1 MRHAPVGARRAMHY
15 CRLRELHRS
24 RTEMLQRPLIA
35 GLLGLGLLAVGTG
48 LAWFSLRQ
56 QDAADPAAMVAPTA
70 TPPAPVAT
78 AAAPSTPAG
87 AAAVAPAPA
96 GAAPTGIAPTFDVV
110 RINPA
115 GDAVM
120 AGRAAPN
127 SDVRIYDGAREIGR
141 TRSDARGEWVFV
153 PTDPLP
159 PGARELSLGAQA
171 SGKDMRSD
179 QVVVLVV
186 PERGKDLAGRPTTDV
201 TQPLA
206 VATTRSGTSGSTVL
220 QAPAPA
226 VASASIGEPAAAV
239 PRLSLE
245 IVDYDVT
252 GKVVLAGRAPPRA
265 TVQVYLDNRL
275 IGRAIA
281 NAEGRWMLVPDE
293 SVAPGLYML
302 RLDELAADGRVAMRI
317 ELPFNRAAAEERD
330 LPLSIVVVQP
340 GDSLWRIAR
349 RTHGEGVAY
358 TLIYQANKDQIRDPD
373 LIYPGQVFTLT
384 KTN

>member
-1 MRHAPVGARRAMHY
+1 
-15 CRLRELHRS
+15 
-24 RTEMLQRPLIA
+24 MLQRPLIA
-35 GLLGLGLLAVGTG
+35 GLVGVGLVVIGTG
-48 LAWFSLRQ
+48 LAWLNLRQ
-56 QDAADPAAMVAPTA
+56 QDAAETSAAVSASAAPTA
-70 TPPAPVAT
+70 AGPTPFAPSAPPS
-78 AAAPSTPAG
+78 AAALAPA
-87 AAAVAPAPA
+87 APAPM
-96 GAAPTGIAPTFDVV
+96 PPTFDVV

-120 AGRAAPN
+120 AGRASPN
-127 SDVRIYDGAREIGR
+127 TEVRILDGTREVGR
-141 TRSDARGEWVFV
+141 TRADGRGEWVFV
-153 PTDPLP
+153 PSDPLP
-159 PGARELSLGAQA
+159 PGARELSLASPSQA
-171 SGKDMRSD
+171 GDVRSE

-206 VATTRSGTSGSTVL
+206 VATTRSGVGGSTLL
-220 QAPAPA
+220 QAPATGATGPS
-226 VASASIGEPAAAV
+226 SAP
-239 PRLSLE
+239 PRLSLD
-245 IVDYDVT
+245 IVDYDIT
-252 GKVVLAGRAPPRA
+252 GKVVLAGRSPPR
-265 TVQVYLDNRL
+265 TSVQVYLDNRL
-275 IGRAIA
+275 VGRTTS

-293 SVAPGLYML
+293 LVPPGLYML

-317 ELPFNRAAAEERD
+317 ELPFNRAGADERD

-349 RTHGEGVAY
+349 RTHGDGLAY

>member
-1 MRHAPVGARRAMHY
+1 
-15 CRLRELHRS
+15 
-24 RTEMLQRPLIA
+24 MLQRPLIA
-35 GLLGLGLLAVGTG
+35 GLVGAGLLAVGAG
-48 LAWFSLRQ
+48 LAWFNLRQ
-56 QDAADPAAMVAPTA
+56 QDAAELAAPG
-70 TPPAPVAT
+70 PAPVVATPAPAAGAPSVGAPGGVGAPAAT
-78 AAAPSTPAG
+78 AAATPA
-87 AAAVAPAPA
+87 APAVRAVVAVP
-96 GAAPTGIAPTFDVV
+96 PTFDVV

-127 SDVRIYDGAREIGR
+127 SEVRIFDGSREIGR

-159 PGARELSLGAQA
+159 PGARELALGVQID
-171 SGKDMRSD
+171 GQDVRSE

-201 TQPLA
+201 AQPLA
-206 VATTRSGTSGSTVL
+206 VATSRSGTAGSTVL

-226 VASASIGEPAAAV
+226 GAAPGASSAPGGPA
-239 PRLSLE
+239 LSLDV
-245 IVDYDVT
+245 VDYDIT

-265 TVQVYLDNRL
+265 AVQVYLDNRL
-275 IGRAIA
+275 VGRSIA

-293 SVAPGLYML
+293 VVPPGLYML
-302 RLDELAADGRVAMRI
+302 RLDELAADGRVAMRL
-317 ELPFNRAAAEERD
+317 ELPFNRVGADERD
-330 LPLSIVVVQP
+330 LPLSIWVVQP

-349 RTHGEGVAY
+349 RTHGEGIAY

-384 KTN
+384 KMN

>member
-1 MRHAPVGARRAMHY
+1 VP
-15 CRLRELHRS
+15 
-24 RTEMLQRPLIA
+24 
-35 GLLGLGLLAVGTG
+35 
-48 LAWFSLRQ
+48 
-56 QDAADPAAMVAPTA
+56 
-70 TPPAPVAT
+70 
-78 AAAPSTPAG
+78 
-87 AAAVAPAPA
+87 
-96 GAAPTGIAPTFDVV
+96 PTFDVV

-127 SDVRIYDGAREIGR
+127 VEVRIFDGAREIGR
-141 TRSDARGEWVFV
+141 TKSDARGEWVFV

-159 PGARELSLGAQA
+159 PGARELSLGAQLD
-171 SGKDMRSD
+171 GKSVRSE

-186 PERGKDLAGRPTTDV
+186 PERGKDIAGRPTADV

-206 VATTRSGTSGSTVL
+206 VATTRSGGGGSTLL
-220 QAPAPA
+220 QAPAP
-226 VASASIGEPAAAV
+226 SASPTPGVPPP

-245 IVDYDVT
+245 VIDYDIT
-252 GKVVLAGRAPPRA
+252 GKVVLAGRSPPRS

-275 IGRAIA
+275 IGRTTS
-281 NAEGRWMLVPDE
+281 NAEGRWMLVPDQA
-293 SVAPGLYML
+293 VPPGLYML

-317 ELPFNRAAAEERD
+317 ELPFNRAGADERD

-349 RTHGEGVAY
+349 RTHGEGIAY

-384 KTN
+384 RTN

>member
-1 MRHAPVGARRAMHY
+1 
-15 CRLRELHRS
+15 
-24 RTEMLQRPLIA
+24 MLQRPLIA
-35 GLLGLGLLAVGTG
+35 GLLGLGLVVIGTG
-48 LAWFSLRQ
+48 LAWFNLRQ
-56 QDAADPAAMVAPTA
+56 QDAAETSAAVPSSAAPASAVSTPGPLSAQ
-70 TPPAPVAT
+70 PPAV
-78 AAAPSTPAG
+78 
-87 AAAVAPAPA
+87 AAVPPRT
-96 GAAPTGIAPTFDVV
+96 PSPPTFDVV

-127 SDVRIYDGAREIGR
+127 TEVRIFEGTREIGR
-141 TRSDARGEWVFV
+141 TRADGRGEWVFV

-159 PGARELSLGAQA
+159 PGARELSLA
-171 SGKDMRSD
+171 SPSPEGDVRSE

-186 PERGKDLAGRPTTDV
+186 PERGKDLAGRPTADTA
-201 TQPLA
+201 QPLA
-206 VATTRSGTSGSTVL
+206 VATTRSGVGGSTLL
-220 QAPAPA
+220 QAPATGTMAPS
-226 VASASIGEPAAAV
+226 SAP
-239 PRLSLE
+239 PRLSLD
-245 IVDYDVT
+245 IVDYDIT
-252 GKVVLAGRAPPRA
+252 GKVVLAGRAPPRS

-275 IGRAIA
+275 VGRTTS
-281 NAEGRWMLVPDE
+281 NGDGRWMLVPDE
-293 SVAPGLYML
+293 LVPPGLYML

-317 ELPFNRAAAEERD
+317 ELPFNRAGADERD

-349 RTHGEGVAY
+349 RTHGDGLAY